1 MHTEHDFVKLGEC
14 QIDDSARIC
23 SGAVLGKPFRP
34 LLDGDAEQIL
44 VPTVIG
50 PNAYVGYYAI
60 VGSGSVLSSGAI
72 VDDHCSIES
81 EVTIGDR
88 SLVIYRAQICNE
100 ARVGRDCVI
109 GGFVAERVVVGD
121 RARVFGK
128 VVHSQHDPSR
138 GWDAQEAMEASAV
151 VEAGAFVGFDALV
164 IGEIVVGAK
173 AYVCAG
179 AIVTR
184 NVPAGHVASGLNK
197 IVPFDEW
204 NGPLARST
212 YFAHEADSLHRESG
226 RE

>member
-1 MHTEHDFVKLGEC
+1 MQTEHGFLRLGNC
-14 QIDDSARIC
+14 QIDDTARIC
-23 SGAVLGKPFRP
+23 WGAVLGKPFRP
-34 LLDGDAEQIL
+34 LLDGDAEATL
-44 VPTVIG
+44 EPTVIG
-50 PNAYVGYYAI
+50 PNTYVGYYAV

-72 VDDHCSIES
+72 VDDYCSIES
-81 EVTIGDR
+81 EVKLGDR

-109 GGFVAERVVVGD
+109 GGFVAERVVIGD

-128 VVHSQHDPSR
+128 IVHSQRDPSH
-138 GWDAQEAMEASAV
+138 GWDAQEAIEPSAV

-184 NVPAGHVASGLNK
+184 NVPAGHVAHGVNK
-197 IVPFDEW
+197 IVPIDEW
-204 NGPLARST
+204 NGALARSR
-212 YFAHEADSLHRESG
+212 YFAHREDALPRNPG
-226 RE
+226 RN